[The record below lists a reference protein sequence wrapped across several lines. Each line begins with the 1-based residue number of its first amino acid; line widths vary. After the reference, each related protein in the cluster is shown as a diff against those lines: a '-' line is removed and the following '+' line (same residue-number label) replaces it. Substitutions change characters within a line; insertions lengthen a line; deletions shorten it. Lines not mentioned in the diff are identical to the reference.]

1 MLLYCLLILIKS
13 TCFLINYRKFHILK
27 CLKSQGVGSGKN
39 VRKCEK
45 WWWKSPNN
53 VCILEQATLLYYLKH
68 CIDQKWPWYRVDA
81 VFEIVKKK
89 SRPPSHKHLG
99 QARKSRCMRAPI
111 NSLATLY
118 NIFAKYELHSFKMVL
133 LRCTHPRNV
142 RARQKI

>member
-1 MLLYCLLILIKS
+1 MFHLLLNKMCL
-13 TCFLINYRKFHILK
+13 CNF
-27 CLKSQGVGSGKN
+27 N
-39 VRKCEK
+39 VLNVWNHRGLGLARIEEV
-45 WWWKSPNN
+45 WKVMMTITQQCVHTWTGPT
-53 VCILEQATLLYYLKH
+53 TLLYYLKH